1 MLEFIDE
8 AQTPKNILI
17 RAVKNENKKIT
28 KSEKPQLIEKR
39 NYSPQKIDKKL
50 TLPTV

>member
-17 RAVKNENKKIT
+17 RAVKNENKKTT
-28 KSEKPQLIEKR
+28 KSEKPQLIEKL
-39 NYSPQKIDKKL
+39 KINPEIWK
-50 TLPTV
+50 

>member
-17 RAVKNENKKIT
+17 RAVKNENKKII
-28 KSEKPQLIEKR
+28 KSEKPQLIEKL
-39 NYSPQKIDKKL
+39 KINPEIWK
-50 TLPTV
+50 